1 MWWKGIPRKFWPP
14 VLDKVVA
21 LADRIRVLIPHD
33 PGFPVMVTVTSMED
47 FQLKIHY
54 YGKPQDWNR
63 QAPADKPF
71 GIGEGGSMLWGLPA
85 VFSLYNGERSYES
98 RLGMQEGIAIELYW
112 YLVEQ
117 RKISAFT
124 SIFTITGSCF
134 EPFPLG
140 GGDAEGIALGP
151 FIEGQPGIQPE
162 RMPAWATYN
171 PGYDLS
177 QPLYKTNPVFDAI
190 KAAYSPGVPVP
201 SPWDHRVESKKPAHH
216 HQRQQLKK
224 WNSFGCITGGF
235 KKSI

>member
-1 MWWKGIPRKFWPP
+1 MVLRDRNYPSVFGWSIANEILSALWWKGMPRKFWPP

-21 LADRIRVLIPHD
+21 LADRIRVLD
-33 PGFPVMVTVTSMED
+33 PTRPWISSDGDGD
-47 FQLKIHY
+47 FHGRLPTYIYH

-71 GIGEGGSMLWGLPA
+71 GIGEGGSMLWGSPA

-134 EPFPLG
+134 EPFSLG
-140 GGDAEGIALGP
+140 GGNAEGIALGP
-151 FIEGQPGIQPE
+151 FVEGQPGIQPE
-162 RMPAWATYN
+162 RIPAWATYN
-171 PGYDLS
+171 PGL
-177 QPLYKTNPVFDAI
+177 
-190 KAAYSPGVPVP
+190 
-201 SPWDHRVESKKPAHH
+201 
-216 HQRQQLKK
+216 
-224 WNSFGCITGGF
+224 
-235 KKSI
+235 